1 MNIMSCFVEII
12 LFENNDNNVKKINY
26 NNLTPLIIVIIVDY
40 FGKNGD
46 DYEKQKIQKQNKR
59 YNENK
64 KYEYKFHFNNRLMKQ
79 LSQIN

>member
-46 DYEKQKIQKQNKR
+46 DYEKQKIQKQNKG